1 MRASLAR
8 PSPRCS
14 RNKHYVAYPM
24 PLAPLQPIAFV
35 FTVERSRAAPE
46 HCGVDVVEGVH
57 TDYRIHA
64 ASNLAGDEWHDA
76 AIHADMELRG
86 PGPEF
91 VWGDALG
98 AHHSDAQAARP
109 AGGPHAPMFDAERTP
124 AGASGN
130 LSGRR
135 LPVQSEAQVPAVAA
149 SRDEHVECVA
159 SRASVA
165 GARHR
170 CRACKD
176 VPPAASR
183 LEAHHRAGSLSAP
196 WALREV

>member
-1 MRASLAR
+1 MAASLAR

-24 PLAPLQPIAFV
+24 PLAPLQSIAFV
-35 FTVERSRAAPE
+35 FTVERSQAAPE
-46 HCGVDVVEGVH
+46 HCGVNVVEGVH

-91 VWGDALG
+91 VPVDPFGPHHGDA
-98 AHHSDAQAARP
+98 QVARR
-109 AGGPHAPMFDAERTP
+109 AGGPHAPVFDAERTS
-124 AGASGN
+124 AGASGD

-135 LPVQSEAQVPAVAA
+135 LPVQSEA
-149 SRDEHVECVA
+149 
-159 SRASVA
+159 
-165 GARHR
+165 
-170 CRACKD
+170 
-176 VPPAASR
+176 
-183 LEAHHRAGSLSAP
+183 
-196 WALREV
+196 